1 MTRETK
7 ERLFLDLLPM
17 IRAAGRTF
25 ARRAGYPVDDI
36 VQEASIAAW
45 VGLDSYDASKSQPW
59 TYAAHC
65 IHWHLLTYWRRAHN
79 KSRFADNRP
88 ATLTDEPAD
97 HRLNEY
103 GSSMEFEELISVCSE
118 VDRDVVLLRYRDGL
132 TQQETGERLGITHQR
147 VQVKE
152 KRALGRMRE
161 RRTDLRRMRVQGR

>member
-7 ERLFLDLLPM
+7 ERLLLDLLPM
-17 IRAAGRTF
+17 IRAAGRSF
-25 ARRAGYPVDDI
+25 ARRAGYPADDI

-45 VGLDSYDASKSQPW
+45 VGLDSYDASLSQPW
-59 TYAAHC
+59 TFITRC

-79 KSRFADNRP
+79 KSRFADTRP
-88 ATLTDEPAD
+88 ASLTTDVTD
-97 HRLNEY
+97 HRENEFS
-103 GSSMEFEELISVCSE
+103 GSLEFEELLTVCSE

-152 KRALGRMRE
+152 KRALNRIRE
-161 RRTDLRRMRVQGR
+161 HVQNYAARGGDF